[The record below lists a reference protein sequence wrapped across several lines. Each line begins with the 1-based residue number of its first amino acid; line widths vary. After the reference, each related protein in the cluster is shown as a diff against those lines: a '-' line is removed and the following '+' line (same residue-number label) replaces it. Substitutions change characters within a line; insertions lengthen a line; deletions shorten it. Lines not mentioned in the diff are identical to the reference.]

1 MYACKKNL
9 KSNGGSFIDGIPDK
23 QIRLLAPTPSG
34 QKDARMLNATSIT
47 AEQIVGSLLAIPA
60 FLPATLCT
68 GYVTAWL
75 ANPHGFRERTLV
87 ERVFWSVPL
96 SVAIST
102 IAAVLI
108 GKFLTLTVVVAFFWA
123 SVVLFF
129 VLIGREWLER
139 RGSATKW
146 AIGWN
151 PLGNTALILAILWIA
166 VVMVSLVDFEG
177 NRQLFMSLAIFDH
190 APRVNWIGSVLHSGI
205 PPANS
210 LYWFKHASPMRYYY
224 FWYVVCAAVAR
235 MWHLSARAVLTAS
248 AVWGG
253 FILAAVIG
261 IYLKHFLVVGARLRR
276 QFVLCV
282 LLLAVTGLDV
292 CVNILGILFF
302 HLPAP
307 GYLNVWT
314 KGQITS
320 WFVSILWDPHHV
332 VSMACCMFA
341 FLLAWLAGREGA
353 RGRAVSVVL
362 IAAALASAFGLSI
375 FVTFAFFLLMLAWAL
390 WQIAFERKPMPALL
404 LAAGG
409 ACSVV
414 LLLPYLSE
422 LTHSDSKMQGG
433 SVFQFAVREMIPPD
447 GLLASRLLHPL
458 ALSHPI
464 AALNV
469 AKLIL
474 LAPGYAVEL
483 GFFFVVLVIYL
494 VPGWRKGA
502 TLSAAHRAL
511 LLICVASIPL
521 LSEVRSGVLETNDF
535 GWRAA
540 LLLQFPLL
548 LLASELLTGWKS
560 VDRDAV
566 APADSVGLPR
576 RTPEWLRSLA
586 SIALVLGVLSTL
598 YQALMMRFTLP
609 LVEAAQ
615 QRAAHDPA
623 STGLA
628 HIAYISN
635 LGYAQLDASI
645 PGDAIV
651 QANPSHP
658 SLFWTSV
665 YWIGNDHQTVISSD
679 QPACGAAFGGDPSGC
694 PVMAAAID
702 SLFNRATAEQ
712 ARAACR
718 QFGMQYLV
726 ARIDD
731 PAWED
736 KSGWVWTLS
745 PVVADEEFRVLD
757 CNQSTLSNSA
767 GPPAT
772 GSPIR

>member
-1 MYACKKNL
+1 
-9 KSNGGSFIDGIPDK
+9 
-23 QIRLLAPTPSG
+23 
-34 QKDARMLNATSIT
+34 
-47 AEQIVGSLLAIPA
+47 
-60 FLPATLCT
+60 
-68 GYVTAWL
+68 
-75 ANPHGFRERTLV
+75 
-87 ERVFWSVPL
+87 
-96 SVAIST
+96 
-102 IAAVLI
+102 
-108 GKFLTLTVVVAFFWA
+108 
-123 SVVLFF
+123 
-129 VLIGREWLER
+129 
-139 RGSATKW
+139 
-146 AIGWN
+146 
-151 PLGNTALILAILWIA
+151 
-166 VVMVSLVDFEG
+166 
-177 NRQLFMSLAIFDH
+177 
-190 APRVNWIGSVLHSGI
+190 
-205 PPANS
+205 
-210 LYWFKHASPMRYYY
+210 
-224 FWYVVCAAVAR
+224 
-235 MWHLSARAVLTAS
+235 
-248 AVWGG
+248 
-253 FILAAVIG
+253 
-261 IYLKHFLVVGARLRR
+261 
-276 QFVLCV
+276 
-282 LLLAVTGLDV
+282 
-292 CVNILGILFF
+292 
-302 HLPAP
+302 
-307 GYLNVWT
+307 
-314 KGQITS
+314 
-320 WFVSILWDPHHV
+320 
-332 VSMACCMFA
+332 
-341 FLLAWLAGREGA
+341 
-353 RGRAVSVVL
+353 
-362 IAAALASAFGLSI
+362 
-375 FVTFAFFLLMLAWAL
+375 
-390 WQIAFERKPMPALL
+390 
-404 LAAGG
+404 
-409 ACSVV
+409 
-414 LLLPYLSE
+414 
-422 LTHSDSKMQGG
+422 
-433 SVFQFAVREMIPPD
+433 
-447 GLLASRLLHPL
+447 
-458 ALSHPI
+458 
-464 AALNV
+464 
-469 AKLIL
+469 
-474 LAPGYAVEL
+474 
-483 GFFFVVLVIYL
+483 
-494 VPGWRKGA
+494 
-502 TLSAAHRAL
+502 
-511 LLICVASIPL
+511 VASIPL

-757 CNQSTLSNSA
+757 CNQSTSSSSA